1 MFLQFRI
8 SLCQWLAVPSCLS
21 VLACPGG
28 AILQEASKEENR
40 ELGTVEDNTENEGVE
55 QPRSS
60 TKMSIGKDEEQRAL
74 GAKVLD
80 RDTRIY
86 TFGFVNCMSCSFAW
100 TNWREAVF
108 QSQAVKVQRLLV

>member
-1 MFLQFRI
+1 MQFRI

-21 VLACPGG
+21 VLACPGV
-28 AILQEASKEENR
+28 AILQEASKEENC

-80 RDTRIY
+80 QDTRIY
-86 TFGFVNCMSCSFAW
+86 TFGFVNCMFICMDQLARGCISVAGCESTKA
-100 TNWREAVF
+100 TCVI
-108 QSQAVKVQRLLV
+108 